1 MEWKDDEVEL
11 KSPTIQE
18 CEDVMKKLIEE
29 EQTEREWSISLWSS
43 SPEHALIIINNLNNC
58 AVCELHVEKTPLDSM
73 CASKLSEV
81 LTSSKATR
89 SIHFM
94 YCKIT
99 GDIKCIFDAL
109 VTNTTVDEL
118 WLSGTTGIT
127 DEDIT
132 CLSNM
137 LSINK
142 TLEILHLSN
151 CNITDNGVRYICEAL
166 TENKTLTVLDISC
179 NDQVTSGSTSTIA
192 ELINVNK
199 SLTVLRLDNT
209 SLNDDDIK
217 TICTSLVNNTTIQEL
232 YISDQHEEFCKT
244 LDNYQVIE
252 DRLMFWS

>member
-1 MEWKDDEVEL
+1 
-11 KSPTIQE
+11 
-18 CEDVMKKLIEE
+18 MKEQ
-29 EQTEREWSISLWSS
+29 QTEREWSISLWSS
-43 SPEHALIIINNLNNC
+43 SPKHALIIIDNLNNC
-58 AVCELHVEKTPLDSM
+58 AVWELHVVNTPLDSI
-73 CASKLSEV
+73 CASKLSEI
-81 LTSSKATR
+81 LTSSKTTR
-89 SIHFM
+89 SIHFT

-142 TLEILHLSN
+142 TLETLHLSN
-151 CNITDNGVRYICEAL
+151 CDITDNGVRYICEAL
-166 TENKTLTVLDISC
+166 TENKTLTVLDISY
-179 NDQVTSGSTSTIA
+179 NDQITSDSTSTIA
-192 ELINVNK
+192 ELINANK

-217 TICTSLVNNTTIQEL
+217 TICNSLVKNTTIQEL
-232 YISDQHEEFCKT
+232 YLSEQHEEYCEK
-244 LDNYQVIE
+244 LDSYQFIK